1 MKFETKMEIDLA
13 KLKSNTNLLCKSY
26 SDYKYKMVDLK
37 DNGHGLGLKIV
48 NTMADNG
55 INYFTVGSLKDGI
68 NIRKFNKDVKIL
80 VNYYVSLDEIYDAI
94 NNNLTVTIYS
104 LEHLKLILSLN
115 VKDDLNV
122 QILID
127 NGANL
132 MGVSTSSELED
143 IINLIKENKHIKLE
157 GFYTELTTLGVDD
170 EHYYEEVNNFYKIT
184 KEYLS
189 DEYLVHFNE
198 PVMYHKKINYVN
210 GIRFDL
216 SILGIEENIS
226 DDFFTSMKIKGIE
239 KKYNDLEFPDI
250 DLKLIFNI
258 TSEVMQTKF
267 VKKGSIIGKNYVA
280 KENMY
285 VALIPIGHKDGI
297 TKAVSYVGI
306 NNYKR
311 DILVDEIDYIVVKAD
326 EGMQPK
332 DRVYILNEERG
343 IYDLLKLLNTN
354 RYYLMSIL
362 NRNLQKEYL
371 NEEFGDNLL

>member
-48 NTMADNG
+48 NTMANNG

-143 IINLIKENKHIKLE
+143 IINLIKENNI
-157 GFYTELTTLGVDD
+157 F
-170 EHYYEEVNNFYKIT
+170 EEVEKRCQSFIDSDPLINAYRKKEWNEYFYKEELSEAI
-184 KEYLS
+184 KEREFSIAKTMKKDGADINLISKYTGLTI
-189 DEYLVHFNE
+189 DE
-198 PVMYHKKINYVN
+198 
-210 GIRFDL
+210 
-216 SILGIEENIS
+216 
-226 DDFFTSMKIKGIE
+226 IE
-239 KKYNDLEFPDI
+239 KL
-250 DLKLIFNI
+250 
-258 TSEVMQTKF
+258 
-267 VKKGSIIGKNYVA
+267 
-280 KENMY
+280 
-285 VALIPIGHKDGI
+285 
-297 TKAVSYVGI
+297 
-306 NNYKR
+306 
-311 DILVDEIDYIVVKAD
+311 
-326 EGMQPK
+326 
-332 DRVYILNEERG
+332 
-343 IYDLLKLLNTN
+343 
-354 RYYLMSIL
+354 
-362 NRNLQKEYL
+362 
-371 NEEFGDNLL
+371 